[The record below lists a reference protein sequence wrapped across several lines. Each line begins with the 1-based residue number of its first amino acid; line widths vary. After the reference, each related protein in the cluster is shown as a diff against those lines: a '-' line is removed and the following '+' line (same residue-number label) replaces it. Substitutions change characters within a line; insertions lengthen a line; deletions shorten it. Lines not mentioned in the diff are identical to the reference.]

1 MIKSQVMRRTGHVM
15 HMGEK
20 TNAYRGMVKKP
31 EGKRSLRRPMSRMK
45 DNIEINPT
53 ETGWDRI
60 HLAQDTHKWCTCEHR
75 NAHSSS
81 RKCGEFLD

>member
-1 MIKSQVMRRTGHVM
+1 MIKSQVMRWTEHEV

-31 EGKRSLRRPMSRMK
+31 DGKRSLRRPRNRMGQ
-45 DNIEINPT
+45 DSSGT
-53 ETGWDRI
+53 R
-60 HLAQDTHKWCTCEHR
+60 HAQVVGSCEHR

-81 RKCGEFLD
+81 IKCKEFLD